1 MNIILLPP
9 FLSEIFA
16 LFLQNKKVMSSS
28 QRIVFLDYLRV
39 IACFM
44 VILVHVTEQFYAMPT
59 GVILDSESNRFWVA
73 AVNSICRPAVPLFV
87 MASSYLL
94 LPLPYPTGVFFRK
107 RFIRVLVPFIFWLA
121 MYAIIPPLLVDS
133 TGIDG
138 MLANVGRMLYNFTDW
153 SGHLWFI
160 YMLMGVYCLMPII
173 SPWLKEVS
181 KKGEAIFLLVWFI
194 TTFHHYAKS
203 QLGGVL
209 GECTWNEFHALYY
222 YSGYIGYVVLA
233 HFIRTH
239 IKWGIRKSL
248 AIGLPCIIVGYLVT
262 AYGFFHNSLAT
273 TDYYI
278 AELSWRFC
286 TFNIALMTFGMFI
299 ILRHIDSVAKWL
311 YTPVKK
317 ISVLSYGIYLMHI
330 FVLLFMFRWMNP
342 LIDSTV
348 LTMAVVSVATFAS
361 CVFITWILSKIPGSK
376 YIIG

>member
-1 MNIILLPP
+1 
-9 FLSEIFA
+9 
-16 LFLQNKKVMSSS
+16 MSNS

-44 VILVHVTEQFYAMPT
+44 VILVHVTEQYYAMPT
-59 GVILDSESNRFWVA
+59 GVILASESNRFWVA

-94 LPLPYPTGVFFRK
+94 LPLPYSTGLFFRK

-121 MYAIIPPLLVDS
+121 MYAIIPPLFIES
-133 TGIDG
+133 TGVDG
-138 MLANVGRMLYNFTDW
+138 MIANVGKMLYNFTDW

-160 YMLMGVYCLMPII
+160 YMLMGVYFLMPII

-181 KKGEAIFLLVWFI
+181 KKGEIIFLIVWFI

-203 QLGGVL
+203 HLGGVL
-209 GECTWNEFHALYY
+209 GECTWNEFHSLYY

-239 IKWGIRKSL
+239 IKWGIKKSL
-248 AIGLPCIIVGYLVT
+248 AIGIPCIILGYLVT
-262 AYGFFHNSLAT
+262 AGGFYYNSIEST
-273 TDYYI
+273 EYYI

-299 ILRHIDSVAKWL
+299 ILRHIESAATWL
-311 YTPVKK
+311 YRPVKK
-317 ISVLSYGIYLMHI
+317 ISALSYGIYLMHI
-330 FVLLFMFRWMNP
+330 FVLVFMFSWLSP
-342 LIDSTV
+342 LIGSTP
-348 LTMAVVSVATFAS
+348 LTMAIVSVATFCS
-361 CVFITWILSKIPGSK
+361 CVLITWIISKIPRSK